1 MIAIEGGSSD
11 DLFIHRVSPESR
23 CRADPTRRGTRESDL
38 SASSLVCL
46 FCCGS
51 VRLGSAIS
59 TLGMRGGFESD
70 LGIEKKLVVEIDK
83 RGCVFPGPVPLYVL
97 LFLYVDLN

>member
-1 MIAIEGGSSD
+1 MIAIEGGSFD

-70 LGIEKKLVVEIDK
+70 LGIEKKLVKIDK
-83 RGCVFPGPVPLYVL
+83 RGCVFPGLVPLYVL
-97 LFLYVDLN
+97 LFLYVGLN